1 MQEGEGTVEAR
12 NGSRRVHRARTSP
25 LRKGEFLTLVRMS
38 FGMGEGD
45 EDGALRYTG
54 RVSLHVG
61 PVDFECRGIAHT
73 SNGTVSALDLAF
85 RDALKRV
92 GQEVP
97 ELRLWPYRIRL
108 SNRAA
113 GIDSPV
119 TVDAKVALNGW
130 RAHPRVQH
138 QDSVTAAAFLLF
150 DVYDDFLYRR
160 WREHIRVAH
169 LTETEALDGLRRA
182 ANGGDE

>member
-1 MQEGEGTVEAR
+1 
-12 NGSRRVHRARTSP
+12 
-25 LRKGEFLTLVRMS
+25 MS

-45 EDGALRYTG
+45 EDGVPRYTG
-54 RVSLHVG
+54 RVGLHVG
-61 PVDFECRGIAHT
+61 PVAYECRGLPHT
-73 SNGTVSALDLAF
+73 SHGTVSAPDLAF
-85 RDALKRV
+85 RDALQRA

-97 ELRLWPYRIRL
+97 ALRLWPYRIRL
-108 SNRAA
+108 SNRSA

-119 TVDAKVALNGW
+119 TVQAKVALNGW

-150 DVYDDFLYRR
+150 DVYDDFLYGR

-169 LTETEALDGLRRA
+169 LTESEALEGLRRA
-182 ANGGDE
+182 AKASDE